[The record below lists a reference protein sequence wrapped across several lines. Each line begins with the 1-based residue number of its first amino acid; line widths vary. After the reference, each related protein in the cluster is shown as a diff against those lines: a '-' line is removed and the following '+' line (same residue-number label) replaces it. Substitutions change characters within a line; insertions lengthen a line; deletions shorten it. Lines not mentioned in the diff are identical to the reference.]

1 MTQNLHVVST
11 GTDRVW
17 LVAAEDWEQAQKIVQ
32 AQYHDD
38 QRLYDEG
45 TLDEYVN
52 EANRDGIALFNP

>member
-17 LVAAEDWEQAQKIVQ
+17 LVDAEDWKQAQKIVQ
-32 AQYHDD
+32 AQYDDD